1 MSDTDF
7 NIFIAGTTVK
17 ILSLY
22 DCVHEFCT
30 DYITDKNADL
40 TVKITP
46 ADIDF
51 ERERDDKSTGSGQ
64 GRIPADYPDSY
75 LEVLACYRKIAEE
88 MLDRDI
94 LLMHG
99 SAVSIDGTG
108 VMFIAESGTGKST
121 HAGIWQNYF
130 KDRVKLINDDKPL
143 VRITE
148 DQIYICGT
156 PWSGKK
162 GLNTPIDV
170 PLKTIYKV
178 ERYLGPGMKP
188 DGQPVINI
196 GNNYVFD
203 MDHDEKWAIMA
214 SQSYKSSN
222 PLKLARSI
230 ALADKIMQAV
240 PVKRLV
246 CDMSDDA
253 AKAAYEGVCGGSI
266 S

>member
-7 NIFIAGTTVK
+7 NILIADTSVK
-17 ILSLY
+17 IISLY

-30 DYITDKNADL
+30 DYFTDKDADF
-40 TVKITP
+40 TVKITQ

-88 MLDRDI
+88 MLNRDI

-99 SAVSIDGTG
+99 SAVSIDGNG
-108 VMFIAESGTGKST
+108 IMFIAESGKGKST
-121 HAGIWQNYF
+121 HAGIWQKCY

-148 DQIYICGT
+148 ERIYVCGT

-170 PLKTIYKV
+170 PLNTIYKI
-178 ERYLGPGMKP
+178 ERALRPEMKP
-188 DGQPVINI
+188 DGQPVVNI

-203 MDHDEKWAIMA
+203 LDHDERWAIMA
-214 SQSYKSSN
+214 SQSYKSSD
-222 PLKLARSI
+222 PLKLSRSI
-230 ALADKIMQAV
+230 KLTDRIIQKV
-240 PVKRLV
+240 PVKLLL

-253 AKAAYEGVCGGSI
+253 ARAAYEGVFGGGI